1 MHKGQIFLTKA
12 SDRDEAVGNVREFLD
27 EHQDRV
33 WDWYVIGGR
42 WSGHLNPKSEEFYK
56 LAEAHFKKAYPENDN
71 AFLTNT
77 MITENAD
84 VLQNIWSEELGQEG
98 ENPYARDSYSNDGD
112 EDDVLP
118 LTECQDRVKDWAKDL
133 NVVAQESWDKMI
145 ASKKDNTKHDMSAY
159 YANRYAEAVYDEY
172 CFDTNTYDIDN
183 QTNDVLG
190 ALENTNEYFAVM
202 VDIHN

>member
-12 SDRDEAVGNVREFLD
+12 SDRDEAISNVREFLD

-42 WSGHLNPKSEEFYK
+42 WSGNLNPKSEEFYK
-56 LAEAHFKKAYPENDN
+56 LAEAHFKKMHPDMGE
-71 AFLTNT
+71 FLTSS
-77 MITENAD
+77 MISESAE
-84 VLQNIWSEELGQEG
+84 VLQSIWSEELGQQS
-98 ENPYARDSYSNDGD
+98 ENPYTRDSYSSDGN
-112 EDDVLP
+112 EDDILP
-118 LTECQDRVKDWAKDL
+118 LTECENRVKDWAKDL
-133 NVVAQESWDKMI
+133 KAVAQENWDKML
-145 ASKKDNTKHDMSAY
+145 ASKKENGQHDLSAY

-183 QTNDVLG
+183 QTNDVLE
-190 ALENTNEYFAVM
+190 ALENANEYFAVM